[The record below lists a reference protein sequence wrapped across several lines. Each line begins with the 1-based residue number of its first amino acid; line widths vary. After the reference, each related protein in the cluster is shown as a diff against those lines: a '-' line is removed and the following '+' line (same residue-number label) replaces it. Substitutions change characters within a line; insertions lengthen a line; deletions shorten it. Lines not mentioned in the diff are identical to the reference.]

1 MPSGRGDVV
10 TSVLE
15 AIRAYVR
22 AHPSAADSPA
32 GIQRWWLPPELAN
45 VRTADV
51 MTALAMLQSAGELSG
66 LRLPDG
72 NIVYSAALGES
83 AKHSRRGAAGPIKR
97 SGRPSGRCKH

>member
-1 MPSGRGDVV
+1 MPSGRRDAVAPVV
-10 TSVLE
+10 Q

-32 GIQRWWLPPELAN
+32 GIQRWWLPPELTN

-51 MTALAMLQSAGELSG
+51 MAALETLHSAGDLSE

-72 NIVYSAALGES
+72 NVVYSAAHGQ
-83 AKHSRRGAAGPIKR
+83 
-97 SGRPSGRCKH
+97 CKP